1 MATLQKIRNN
11 AGVLVAAI
19 IGLALFSFILSDLF
33 SSGSTLF
40 RSTKNEIANIDG
52 ESVQITDFQKKVEEL
67 GDIYKSNSGKSQ
79 IEESDWVQIREQVW
93 QTMLRDKILSKQ
105 YNKIGLA
112 VTPEELFDLMQ
123 GSNPH
128 PIIQQIFTNT
138 ETGQFDRSAVVNF
151 LKGFEAGSL
160 TDQQKS
166 YWLYLERQIA
176 SDRLDAKYNNLIN
189 KSLYIT
195 GQEAKQSIDSKSKQV
210 NMDYVALNY
219 NIVPDSSIKVTSDEL
234 EMNYKIHKT
243 DYKSEK
249 TRTIEYIAY
258 TVTPSA
264 SDYSNSEKWINE
276 IKSDFA
282 KTTENIQFVN
292 SNSDVRFDGTW
303 NKMSTLPD
311 TLATWIF
318 KRNASVNDIYGPYF
332 ENNSYKLAKL
342 NEVKMLPD
350 SVEARHILLK
360 VNTQEDVVK
369 VQSLADSLKNLILKG
384 ADFASLA
391 LQYSSDKGSAIQG
404 GNVGWFKRGVMVKSF
419 EDSAFLSNVNDVK
432 ITASQFGLHII
443 QTTKLGP
450 LNKQVQVA
458 ILERTVTPSTQT
470 YQNYYSM
477 AGKFVG
483 ENTNKAQFDAA
494 VMKEKLAKK
503 MVVLHEADVTIAGLE
518 YPRALVRAAFKA
530 KKGSILKNSDGSPI
544 FEMGNNFVIAT
555 LVNATEEGILPLSS
569 VKDRVELAVQKEK
582 KSEILAERMRKAK
595 EGKNDLSS
603 IAGILGSQVKTVN
616 DINFNSQFIPDLG
629 MEPAVIGTAVSLA
642 QNTVSEP
649 VKGENGVYLVKVT
662 SVKQIDD
669 GDLKAEKVRLA
680 QELMYR
686 GAANQ
691 SLEIHKKAVKVDDK
705 RAVFY

>member
-1 MATLQKIRNN
+1 MATLQNIRNN
-11 AGVLVAAI
+11 AGVLVAGV
-19 IGLALFSFILSDLF
+19 IGLALISFILSDLF
-33 SSGSTLF
+33 STGSSLF
-40 RSTKNEIANIDG
+40 SSTKNEIASIDG
-52 ESVQITDFQKKVEEL
+52 ESVQITDYQKKVEEL
-67 GDIYKSNSGKSQ
+67 GEIYKSNSGKSQ
-79 IEESDWVQIREQVW
+79 IEEADWVQIREQVW
-93 QTMLRDKILSKQ
+93 QTMLREKILAKQ

-128 PIIQQIFTNT
+128 PIIQQIFTNP

-151 LKGFEAGSL
+151 LKGFETGSL

-166 YWLYLERQIA
+166 YWLYLERQIL

-189 KSLYIT
+189 KSLFVT
-195 GQEAKQSIDSKSKQV
+195 GQEAKQSMDSKSKQV
-210 NMDYVALNY
+210 NFDYVALNY
-219 NIVPDSSIKVTSDEL
+219 NIVPDSAIKVSADEL
-234 EMNYKIHKT
+234 EKNYKLHKT
-243 DYKSEK
+243 EYISEK

-258 TVTPSA
+258 NVIPSPT
-264 SDYSNSEKWINE
+264 DFTNSQKWINE

-292 SNSDVRFDGTW
+292 SNSDVRFDGIW
-303 NKMSTLPD
+303 YKMPTLPD
-311 TLATWIF
+311 TLAAWIF

-342 NEVKMLPD
+342 HEVKMLPD
-350 SVEARHILLK
+350 SVQARHILLK
-360 VNTQEDVVK
+360 INSQEEVARVK
-369 VQSLADSLKNLILKG
+369 SLADSLKNLILKG

-391 LQYSSDKGSAIQG
+391 IQYSTDKGSAIRG
-404 GNVGWFKRGVMVKSF
+404 GDVGWFKRGVMVKSF
-419 EDSAFLSNVNDVK
+419 EDSAFLSNVNELK
-432 ITASQFGLHII
+432 IVASQFGLHII

-450 LNKQVQVA
+450 LSKQVQVA
-458 ILERTVTPSTQT
+458 VLERTVTPSTQT
-470 YQNYYSM
+470 YQNFYSM

-494 VMKEKLAKK
+494 VMKEKLTKEIA
-503 MVVLHEADVTIAGLE
+503 VLHEADVTIAGLE

-555 LVNATEEGILPLSS
+555 LVNSTEEGISPLSG

-582 KSEILAERMRKAK
+582 KSEILVERMRKAK
-595 EGKNDLSS
+595 EGKSDLSA
-603 IAGILGSQVKTVN
+603 IAGILGSQVKTAN
-616 DINFNSQFIPDLG
+616 DVNFNSQFIPDLG
-629 MEPAVIGTAVSLA
+629 MEPAVIGTAVALA

-662 SVKQIDD
+662 SLKQNTD
-669 GDLKAEKVRLA
+669 GDVKAEKIRLA
-680 QELMYR
+680 QEFAYR
-686 GAANQ
+686 AANQ
-691 SLEIHKKAVKVDDK
+691 SLDIHKKAVKLVDK

>member
-11 AGVLVAAI
+11 AGVLVAGV
-19 IGLALFSFILSDLF
+19 IGLALLSFILSDLF
-33 SSGSTLF
+33 STGSTLF
-40 RSTKNEIANIDG
+40 RSTKNEIATIDG
-52 ESVQITDFQKKVEEL
+52 ESVQIPDFQKKVEEL
-67 GDIYKSNSGKSQ
+67 GDIYKSNSGKNQ

-93 QTMLRDKILSKQ
+93 QTLLKEKILAKQ

-128 PIIQQIFTNT
+128 PIIQQIFTNP

-160 TDQQKS
+160 TEQQKS
-166 YWLYLERQIA
+166 YWLYLERQIL

-189 KSLYIT
+189 KSLYVT
-195 GQEAKQSIDSKSKQV
+195 GQEAKQSVDSKSKQV
-210 NMDYVALNY
+210 NFDYVALNY
-219 NIVPDSSIKVTSDEL
+219 SMVPDSSIKVTAEEL
-234 EMNYKIHKT
+234 EKNYKLHKE

-258 TVTPSA
+258 TVIPSPA
-264 SDYSNSEKWINE
+264 DFTNSQKWINE

-303 NKMSTLPD
+303 YKMATLPD
-311 TLATWIF
+311 TLAAWIF

-342 NEVKMLPD
+342 HEVNMLPD
-350 SVEARHILLK
+350 SVQARHILLK
-360 VNTQEDVVK
+360 INSQEEVAKVK
-369 VQSLADSLKNLILKG
+369 SLADSLKNLILKG
-384 ADFASLA
+384 ADFALLA
-391 LQYSSDKGSAIQG
+391 IQYSTDKGSAIKG
-404 GNVGWFKRGVMVKSF
+404 GDVGWFKRGAMVKSF
-419 EDSAFLSNVNDVK
+419 EDSAFLSKVNEVK
-432 ITASQFGLHII
+432 IVASQFGLHIL

-450 LNKQVQVA
+450 LSKQVQVA

-470 YQNYYSM
+470 FQNFYSM

-494 VMKEKLAKK
+494 VMKDKLMKK
-503 MVVLHEADVTIAGLE
+503 MAVLHEADITIAGLE

-530 KKGSILKNSDGSPI
+530 KKGAILKNNDGSPI

-555 LVNATEEGILPLSS
+555 LVNSTEEGISPLAG

-582 KSEILAERMRKAK
+582 KGVILVERMRKAK
-595 EGKNDLSS
+595 EGKSDLSS
-603 IAGILGSQVKTVN
+603 IAGILGSQVNIAN
-616 DINFNSQFIPDLG
+616 DINFNSQYIPDLG
-629 MEPAVIGTAVSLA
+629 MEPAVVGTAVSLP

-649 VKGENGVYLVKVT
+649 VKGVSGVYLLKVT
-662 SVKQIDD
+662 SLKQNTDAD
-669 GDLKAEKVRLA
+669 VKAEKVRLA
-680 QELMYR
+680 QELAYR
-686 GAANQ
+686 AANQ
-691 SLEIHKKAVKVDDK
+691 SLDIHKKAVKVVDK

>member
-1 MATLQKIRNN
+1 MATLQNIRNN
-11 AGVLVAAI
+11 AGVLVAAV
-19 IGLALFSFILSDLF
+19 IGLALLSFILSDLF
-33 SSGSTLF
+33 STGSTLF
-40 RSTKNEIANIDG
+40 RSTKNEIGNIDG

-79 IEESDWVQIREQVW
+79 IEEADWVQIREQVW
-93 QTMLRDKILSKQ
+93 QSMLREKVLGKQ
-105 YNKIGLA
+105 YNEIGLA

-128 PIIQQIFTNT
+128 PIIQQIFTNP

-160 TDQQKS
+160 TEQQKT
-166 YWLYLERQIA
+166 YWLYLEKQIL
-176 SDRLDAKYNNLIN
+176 SDRLDTKYNSLIN
-189 KSLYIT
+189 KSLFVT
-195 GQEAKQSIDSKSKQV
+195 GPEVKQSLDSKGKQV
-210 NMDYVALNY
+210 NFDYIGLNY
-219 NIVPDSSIKVTSDEL
+219 NLVADSTIKVASAEL
-234 EMNYKIHKT
+234 EKYYKLHKS

-276 IKSDFA
+276 IKSDFV
-282 KTTENIQFVN
+282 KTPENIQFVN

-303 NKMSTLPD
+303 HKMSSLPD
-311 TLATWIF
+311 TLAAWIF
-318 KRNASVNDIYGPYF
+318 KRNASVNDVYGPYF

-350 SVEARHILLK
+350 SVQARHILLK
-360 VNTQEDVVK
+360 INAQEDVARVK
-369 VQSLADSLKNLILKG
+369 SLADSLKNLILKG

-391 LQYSSDKGSAIQG
+391 RQYSTDTGSAIRG
-404 GNVGWFKRGVMVKSF
+404 GDVGWFKRGVMVKSF
-419 EDSAFLSNVNDVK
+419 EDSAFMSNVNEVK
-432 ITASQFGLHII
+432 ITPSQFGLHII

-483 ENTNKAQFDAA
+483 ENTNKAEFDAA
-494 VMKEKLAKK
+494 VMKEKLTKK
-503 MVVLHEADVTIAGLE
+503 MAVLHEADITIAGLE

-530 KKGSILKNSDGSPI
+530 KKGNILKNSDGSPI

-555 LVNATEEGILPLSS
+555 LVNATEEGISPFAS

-582 KSEILAERMRKAK
+582 KSDILTERLRKAR

-603 IAGILGSQVKTVN
+603 IGVALGSQVKSVN

-629 MEPAVIGTAVSLA
+629 MEPAVIGTAVSIA
-642 QNTVSEP
+642 PNIISEP
-649 VKGENGVYLVKVT
+649 VKGESGVYLVKVN
-662 SVKQIDD
+662 SAKQNEA
-669 GDLKAEKVRLA
+669 GDVKAEKNRLA
-680 QELMYR
+680 QEYMYR
-686 GAANQ
+686 SANQ
-691 SLEIHKKAVKVDDK
+691 SLEIHKKAVKVEDK
-705 RAVFY
+705 RPVFY